1 MENQAFWNKNWAAW
15 NSAQKP
21 SKFAEKALKII
32 KIKDLHTVLDVGCGK
47 GENSRLFAENG
58 VHTTALDISSTAL
71 ESVKRLHRERITTLC
86 ADIVSADLGR
96 EKYDAVFACLSLHY
110 FDDCTTRKIVGK
122 LYDALTPDGVL
133 FARCKSTK
141 DPLYGKGEPVGKD
154 MFRLQYVRH
163 FFSPEYMQDVLS
175 AFPVVH
181 IAETRE
187 DYFGDCAFTDAVA
200 AKIDGGQN

>member
-1 MENQAFWNKNWAAW
+1 MEDQAFWNNNWAVW
-15 NSAQKP
+15 NGVQKP
-21 SKFAEKALKII
+21 SKFAEKALKIM

-47 GENSRLFAENG
+47 GENSALFAENG
-58 VHTTALDISSTAL
+58 LHTTALDISDTAL

-133 FARCKSTK
+133 FVRCKSTK

-175 AFPVVH
+175 AFPVVR

-200 AKIDGGQN
+200 AKIDDGEN

>member
-1 MENQAFWNKNWAAW
+1 MENQAFWNKNWAVW
-15 NSAQKP
+15 NGVQKP
-21 SKFAEKALKII
+21 SKFAEKALKIM

-47 GENSRLFAENG
+47 GENSALFAENG
-58 VHTTALDISSTAL
+58 LHTTALDISSTAL
-71 ESVKRLHRERITTLC
+71 EAVKRLHRERITTLC

-122 LYDALTPDGVL
+122 LYDVLTPDGVL
-133 FARCKSTK
+133 FVRCKSTK
-141 DPLYGKGEPVGKD
+141 DPLYGKGEQVGKD

-181 IAETRE
+181 ITETRE

-200 AKIDGGQN
+200 AKQSA

>member
-15 NSAQKP
+15 NDAQQP
-21 SKFAEKALKII
+21 SKFAEKALKIM

-58 VHTTALDISSTAL
+58 LHTTALDISSTAL
-71 ESVKRLHRERITTLC
+71 ETVKRLKRERITTLC

-110 FDDCTTRKIVGK
+110 FDDCATRKIVGK

-154 MFRLQYVRH
+154 MYRLQYVRH
-163 FFSPEYMQDVLS
+163 FFSPEYMRSVLS
-175 AFPVVH
+175 AFPVVR
-181 IAETRE
+181 ITETRE

-200 AKIDGGQN
+200 VKQN